1 MYQSYIQRILPRY
14 KYFIVLKLSFLS
26 NKKGSPQF
34 SARYEWKALAI
45 KRLGRRLTYVYGS
58 KSKIH

>member
-34 SARYEWKALAI
+34 SARYE
-45 KRLGRRLTYVYGS
+45 
-58 KSKIH
+58 